1 MLANVMT
8 SLCFVDS
15 DELHSKLFM
24 GQSYSLNLVECGP
37 SQVQGV
43 RVQIVG
49 LQDWPLV
56 WQLWPLRHLEPGKL
70 HGED

>member
-49 LQDWPLV
+49 LQD
-56 WQLWPLRHLEPGKL
+56 
-70 HGED
+70 